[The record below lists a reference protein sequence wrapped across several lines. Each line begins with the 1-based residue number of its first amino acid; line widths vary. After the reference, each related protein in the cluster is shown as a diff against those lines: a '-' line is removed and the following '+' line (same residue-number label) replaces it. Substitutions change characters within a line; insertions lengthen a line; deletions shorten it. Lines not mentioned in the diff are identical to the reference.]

1 MRTCDKEGFY
11 VTPRSEAEIRNFAE
25 QFRKVITDNSN
36 LKYLDIVK
44 ILEHKMPQ
52 LFSGFRYEI
61 VTSSEMPDNEAEMN
75 PTEFCI
81 RIQEPVYIK
90 AIEGDGHCRFT
101 IAHELGHFFLHRNQT
116 LAFAKKAKDGDIPTY
131 ANSEWQADVFARNL
145 LAPFSMTQN
154 LIPKQIEILFGV
166 SQYVSNIIAGTNN
179 KEATKHKTSDNITQM
194 TFNFI

>member
-1 MRTCDKEGFY
+1 MRTCNKDGFY
-11 VTPRSEAEIRNFAE
+11 VTPRSETEIRNFAE

-44 ILEHKMPQ
+44 ILEHKMPE

-61 VTSSEMPDNEAEMN
+61 VTPSEMPDNEAEMN

-81 RIQEPVYIK
+81 RIQEPVYMK
-90 AIEGDGHCRFT
+90 AIKGDGHCRFT
-101 IAHELGHFFLHRNQT
+101 IAHELGHFFLHRQQP
-116 LAFAKKAKDGDIPTY
+116 LSFARKAKDGNIPTY
-131 ANSEWQADVFARNL
+131 ANSEWQADIFARNL
-145 LAPFSMTQN
+145 LAPFSMTRN

-166 SQYVSNIIAGTNN
+166 SQHVSNIIAGINN
-179 KEATKHKTSDNITQM
+179 KNVIKHATSANTTQM